1 VATVACTA
9 TMIGVANVTVILLR
23 RTGFNKGV
31 RKLLAMGIG
40 QVATA
45 AVGSYFLISNGFGR
59 LFTLPLSRKLALIW
73 VTATVAATL
82 TVAISNRIS
91 GESDIPMAESFREL
105 YCVCRPCMFAL
116 LIAVA
121 PVCEEILFRGLGQEW
136 LAAIIGF
143 WPALA
148 IAAANCTAGHV
159 KALGF
164 GRQLI
169 PVAVLAVI
177 LGVEVGVLG
186 TLIPAMVTH
195 AVCNLVG
202 MHDTLIY
209 VKGDHTVCNGGGRQ
223 WMV

>member
-1 VATVACTA
+1 
-9 TMIGVANVTVILLR
+9 
-23 RTGFNKGV
+23 
-31 RKLLAMGIG
+31 
-40 QVATA
+40 
-45 AVGSYFLISNGFGR
+45 
-59 LFTLPLSRKLALIW
+59 
-73 VTATVAATL
+73 
-82 TVAISNRIS
+82 
-91 GESDIPMAESFREL
+91 
-105 YCVCRPCMFAL
+105 MFAL
-116 LIAVA
+116 LFAVA

-148 IAAANCTAGHV
+148 IAAASCTIGHV

-169 PVAVLAVI
+169 PVAVLSVI

-202 MHDTLIY
+202 MRDTLIY
-209 VKGDHTVCNGGGRQ
+209 VKGNPCGLQRRWEAVDSVASYIFVIVLLMACVEAVTILSLVKSRRDDSVSKEVAGLREDIKALLREIRELKEEIRELRRELTEP
-223 WMV
+223 